1 MNDAIDV
8 SRSRFA
14 LVAGGVT
21 QEMQSIAGDGGY
33 FGTTSNHPFR
43 IYTNKNTRM
52 TIDAA
57 GNVGINTPTPTERLH
72 VVGNIRVVGGAS

>member
-1 MNDAIDV
+1 MNDAVDV

-21 QEMQSIAGDGGY
+21 QEMQSIARDGGY

-52 TIDAA
+52 TVAA
-57 GNVGINTPTPTERLH
+57 NGYIGINTTTPTERLH
-72 VVGNIRVVGGAS
+72 VVGNLRVQGTV